1 MVMKRVLVILMGC
14 ILLSGCG
21 SNSQEMVKT
30 MCRTDSSYSIYDSYE
45 QIFESEGDAVKVI
58 TIKGVLSFDDKE
70 SLDEMTEMFDESVE
84 EFNTMEGLNAK
95 IERIDDTK
103 VNDILEIDLSKA
115 NLELLSEL
123 GVLYIEEG
131 SVSDYSLSQ
140 SITLAE
146 SLGLSCETIK

>member
-1 MVMKRVLVILMGC
+1 MRRVLILFMGLI
-14 ILLSGCG
+14 ILLGCA
-21 SNSQEMVKT
+21 SKSQEMVKT

-45 QIFESEGDAVKVI
+45 QIFESVEDAVKVI

-70 SLDEMTEMFDESVE
+70 SLDEMTEMFDKSVE
-84 EFNTMEGLNAK
+84 EFNKMEGINAK

-131 SVSDYSLSQ
+131 SVSDYSPSQ
-140 SITLAE
+140 SITLAKN
-146 SLGLSCETIK
+146 LGLSCETIK

>member
-14 ILLSGCG
+14 ILLSGCE

-45 QIFESEGDAVKVI
+45 QIFESVEDAVKVI

-70 SLDEMTEMFDESVE
+70 SLDEMTEIFDKSVE
-84 EFNTMEGLNAK
+84 EFNKMEGINAK

-140 SITLAE
+140 SITLAK

>member
-1 MVMKRVLVILMGC
+1 MKRVLVILMGL
-14 ILLSGCG
+14 ILLLGCA
-21 SNSQEMVKT
+21 SKSQEMVKT

-45 QIFESEGDAVKVI
+45 QIFESVEDAVKVI

-70 SLDEMTEMFDESVE
+70 SLDEMTEMFDKSVE
-84 EFNTMEGLNAK
+84 EFNKMEGINAK

-131 SVSDYSLSQ
+131 SASDYSLSQ
-140 SITLAE
+140 SITLSK

>member
-1 MVMKRVLVILMGC
+1 
-14 ILLSGCG
+14 
-21 SNSQEMVKT
+21 MVKT
-30 MCRTDSSYSIYDSYE
+30 ICKTDSSYSFYDSYE
-45 QIFESEGDAVKVI
+45 QIFESVGDAVKVI

-84 EFNTMEGLNAK
+84 EFNKMEGINAK

-131 SVSDYSLSQ
+131 SASDYSLSQ
-140 SITLAE
+140 SITLAK
-146 SLGLSCETIK
+146 SLGLSCETVE